1 MIVIGGSSEN
11 VQEGMG
17 SFQEFP
23 QVASSKHFAK
33 YAARPASLAQIPFI
47 IEKVVIVQ

>member
-1 MIVIGGSSEN
+1 
-11 VQEGMG
+11 MG

-33 YAARPASLAQIPFI
+33 YAARPASLSQIPFI
-47 IEKVVIVQ
+47 IEKVFDIDTLNVHDFIIRSI